1 MAIPAQRYF
10 RILVVGSQNAT
21 VAEIIERELNFRTL
35 VIESSAIAG
44 TLRNSAD
51 LGAIVV
57 STEPGE
63 RYAAAAAPM
72 IDYFLVFEEACNR
85 FSGFSYE
92 VQGVY
97 QQGVIVTMVSN
108 VRARIAAAR
117 ARHRRHTRPLM
128 TAWES

>member
-1 MAIPAQRYF
+1 MTIPAQRYF
-10 RILVVGSQNAT
+10 RILIVGSQNAT

-57 STEPGE
+57 ST
-63 RYAAAAAPM
+63 AD
-72 IDYFLVFEEACNR
+72 ID
-85 FSGFSYE
+85 E
-92 VQGVY
+92 VMRARDARAFTQRR
-97 QQGVIVTMVSN
+97 QGVIVTIVSSA
-108 VRARIAAAR
+108 RGRIAAAR
-117 ARHRRHTRPLM
+117 ARHRRRTRPSM